1 MNSKGGEERPAV
13 GDDEPVAAGM
23 DDDEQF
29 DCETLV
35 WFKMDEYDAGFYVQN
50 EQDIGEA
57 ISPGLDV
64 IVLIL

>member
-29 DCETLV
+29 DCETLFGLK
-35 WFKMDEYDAGFYVQN
+35 WTSTMQGFMFKM
-50 EQDIGEA
+50 
-57 ISPGLDV
+57 SR
-64 IVLIL
+64 ILERLSRLV